1 MQALPDELRDVDV
14 RGTGANAGR
23 VKAVKTTRGFDQ
35 HFVRRQQGME
45 RLKEMGRYFP
55 QQTAQLAARM
65 ESLLQVQA
73 RLNEIDAL
81 KKEIQKLELAAG
93 HIFRDQEK
101 VRARDAVQK
110 RVDAL
115 LAELERT
122 AEDIHEEPGLKKTV
136 AT

>member
-1 MQALPDELRDVDV
+1 MDKIPCFLCGTLLGV
-14 RGTGANAGR
+14 RTDKNGKLYLICDSCGS
-23 VKAVKTTRGFDQ
+23 Q

-45 RLKEMGRYFP
+45 RLKEMGRYF
-55 QQTAQLAARM
+55 QRQTAALAARM

-73 RLNEIDAL
+73 RLNEIDTL
-81 KKEIQKLELAAG
+81 KKEVKRLESEAG
-93 HIFRDQEK
+93 KIFRDEEK
-101 VRARDAVQK
+101 LRARDAVQK

>member
-1 MQALPDELRDVDV
+1 MDKIPCFLCGTLLGV
-14 RGTGANAGR
+14 RTDKNGKLYLICDSCGS
-23 VKAVKTTRGFDQ
+23 Q

-45 RLKEMGRYFP
+45 RLKEMGRYF
-55 QQTAQLAARM
+55 QRQTAALAARM

-73 RLNEIDAL
+73 RLNEIDTL
-81 KKEIQKLELAAG
+81 KKEVKRLEFEAG
-93 HIFRDQEK
+93 KIFRDEEK
-101 VRARDAVQK
+101 LRARDAVQK

>member
-1 MQALPDELRDVDV
+1 MDKIPCFSCGTLLGV
-14 RGTGANAGR
+14 RTDKNGKLYLICDSCGS
-23 VKAVKTTRGFDQ
+23 Q

-45 RLKEMGRYFP
+45 RLKDMGRYF
-55 QQTAQLAARM
+55 QRQTAALAARM

-73 RLNEIDAL
+73 RLNEIDTL
-81 KKEIQKLELAAG
+81 KKEVKRLEFEAG
-93 HIFRDQEK
+93 KIFRDEEK
-101 VRARDAVQK
+101 LRARDAVQK

>member
-1 MQALPDELRDVDV
+1 MDKIPCFLCGTLLGV
-14 RGTGANAGR
+14 RTDKNGKLYLICDSCGS
-23 VKAVKTTRGFDQ
+23 Q
-35 HFVRRQQGME
+35 HFVRRLQGME
-45 RLKEMGRYFP
+45 RLKEMGRYFQ